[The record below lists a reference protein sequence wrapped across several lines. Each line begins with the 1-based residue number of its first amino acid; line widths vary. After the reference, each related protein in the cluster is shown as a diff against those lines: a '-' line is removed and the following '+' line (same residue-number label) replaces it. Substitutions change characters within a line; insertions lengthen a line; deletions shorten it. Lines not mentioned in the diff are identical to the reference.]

1 MNIEFN
7 RLRTYDRW
15 EDAEWTMDHSFNM
28 LAKAGFYATDQ
39 FLEVK
44 CNFCGITVFIGNS
57 GIDIVDKHRE
67 LSPNC
72 DFLLHPDRTD
82 NVRCFDANE
91 LKREECRLATFATW
105 PVAHISPNSLAKAGL
120 YYTYNSD
127 QVKCAWCEGVIGQWE
142 VGDEPFRE
150 HQKFFPNCPKVM
162 SNNISFNPAIDSSI
176 GIQPVKIPHASHF
189 SSLDSRV
196 RSFENWTT
204 GHIQN
209 PDRLAQAGFYY
220 LGRADEVHCFHCDGG
235 LRFWLPD
242 DDPWFEHARCFPKC
256 QFVQL
261 VKGQLFI
268 ENVQSQIKNNSTQGQ
283 QQQMQIGAHT
293 TIPMTLDEALGT
305 EPVQLALSMG
315 LNAGRIRAV
324 TKRHLESTGQPFL
337 ESQALIEAVLDGQIQ
352 DEELEP
358 TSSSR
363 MDRRIENEVSRLLWS
378 AISSS
383 TAPNLSSFNSTFSTP
398 SPSSDAAPG
407 SSATSDDTET
417 LAAPREIPTSRIVNS
432 TATAECKSVPESMAQ
447 MAMTTSSM
455 TESEGLGDDKT
466 LRLEEENKRLKDA
479 RECKICMADEVGVV
493 FCPCGH
499 LVSCVQCAP
508 AVTNCPVCRAVIKAR
523 VRTFLS

>member
-1 MNIEFN
+1 MNVEFN
-7 RLRTYDRW
+7 RLRTFNQW
-15 EDAEWTMDHSFNM
+15 EHASWTMETSFEE
-28 LAKAGFYATDQ
+28 LAKAGFYATER
-39 FLEVK
+39 FLETK
-44 CNFCGITVFIGNS
+44 CHFCGVTVYIGEQAV
-57 GIDIVDKHRE
+57 DIESKHRQ
-67 LSPNC
+67 LNPSC
-72 DFLLHPDRTD
+72 LFLLHPDRTD
-82 NVRCFDANE
+82 NVRSFDAAE
-91 LKREECRLATFATW
+91 LKREECRLATFVYW
-105 PVAHISPNSLAKAGL
+105 PIAHVSPPALAKAGF
-120 YYTYNSD
+120 YYTFNSD

-142 VGDEPFRE
+142 VGDDPFTE
-150 HQKFFPNCPKVM
+150 HQKFFPNCEKVIANGIS
-162 SNNISFNPAIDSSI
+162 SNPVLDSSI
-176 GIQPVKIPHASHF
+176 GIQPVKPPHAQQF
-189 SSLDSRV
+189 SSLDSRI

-204 GHIQN
+204 GHIQD
-209 PDRLAQAGFYY
+209 PERLAQAGFYY

-235 LRFWLPD
+235 LRFWLAD

-268 ENVQSQIKNNSTQGQ
+268 ENVQSQIKNSSGQ
-283 QQQMQIGAHT
+283 QSSGGAQST
-293 TIPMTLDEALGT
+293 ATMTLDEALST

-324 TKRHLESTGQPFL
+324 TKRQLETTGQPFAQ
-337 ESQALIEAVLDGQIQ
+337 SQALIEAVLDGQIQ

-383 TAPNLSSFNSTFSTP
+383 TTPNLSSFNSTFAPSASSPVSEVRNTTGSAAGAASTEVAV
-398 SPSSDAAPG
+398 AA
-407 SSATSDDTET
+407 
-417 LAAPREIPTSRIVNS
+417 AA
-432 TATAECKSVPESMAQ
+432 AVPEPA
-447 MAMTTSSM
+447 TVLRRRSS
-455 TESEGLGDDKT
+455 SEAVKPGDEKT
-466 LRLEEENKRLKDA
+466 HRLEEENKRLKDA

-508 AVTNCPVCRAVIKAR
+508 AVTNCPVCRAVIKGR